1 MTDCFTVA
9 QPLIFSGV
17 GIHSGRP
24 SQIVLKPKQTAGC
37 VFVHSVSKQTLAIA
51 PQNLLEMDR
60 GTCLQNKGMK
70 VFTIEHLL
78 CALYAHQIF
87 AVEIEINS
95 EEIPIFDGS
104 AKKYFDDLKN
114 IKKQKISAAL
124 DSLKIKKE
132 IRLEK
137 NRSYLLA
144 KPADHF
150 EIDANIPEADIAKLK
165 IGADAN
171 ITFDAYGSDV
181 VFKAK
186 LITIDPAETIIDGV
200 ATYKS
205 TFQFVDND
213 ERIKS
218 GMTASLTITGD
229 RRDDVLRV
237 PQRSVITKNGKK
249 FVQVLE
255 GETIVD
261 KAVETGLRGSDGMIE
276 ILSGISEG
284 ENVVVFNQSK

>member
-150 EIDANIPEADIAKLK
+150 EIDLTIDFPKPIGVQKLK
-165 IGADAN
+165 FREKDWQSFGEQIAPARTFGAMSDLETLQAKGLSQGVSHDNAVGYSDQGYTKPLLWPDEPARHKLLDLIGDLFVLGRPLQAQIEAYCPGHTLNGRLVKALDAQ
-171 ITFDAYGSDV
+171 T
-181 VFKAK
+181 
-186 LITIDPAETIIDGV
+186 
-200 ATYKS
+200 
-205 TFQFVDND
+205 
-213 ERIKS
+213 
-218 GMTASLTITGD
+218 
-229 RRDDVLRV
+229 
-237 PQRSVITKNGKK
+237 
-249 FVQVLE
+249 
-255 GETIVD
+255 D
-261 KAVETGLRGSDGMIE
+261 KVS
-276 ILSGISEG
+276 
-284 ENVVVFNQSK
+284 

>member
-24 SQIVLKPKQTAGC
+24 SQIVLKPKQTSGC
-37 VFVHSVSKQTLAIA
+37 VFVHSVSKQTLAIT

-104 AKKYFDDLKN
+104 AQKYFDDLKN

-132 IRLEK
+132 IRVEK
-137 NRSYLLA
+137 NKSYLLA

-150 EIDANIPEADIAKLK
+150 EIDLTIDFPKPIGVQKLK
-165 IGADAN
+165 FKEKDWQSFGEQIAPARTFGAMSDLETLQAKGLSQGVSHDNAVGYSDQGYTKPLLWPDEPARHKLLDLIGDLFVLGRPLQAHIEAYCPGHTLNGRLVKALDAQ
-171 ITFDAYGSDV
+171 T
-181 VFKAK
+181 
-186 LITIDPAETIIDGV
+186 
-200 ATYKS
+200 
-205 TFQFVDND
+205 
-213 ERIKS
+213 
-218 GMTASLTITGD
+218 
-229 RRDDVLRV
+229 
-237 PQRSVITKNGKK
+237 
-249 FVQVLE
+249 
-255 GETIVD
+255 D
-261 KAVETGLRGSDGMIE
+261 KVS
-276 ILSGISEG
+276 
-284 ENVVVFNQSK
+284 